1 MLLENKKNILQ
12 GWYINLA
19 AERDFKLDINELVNV
34 PTGLS
39 NLKAKEANG
48 NVDKLKTVL
57 VNLRKDEWF
66 SE

>member
-1 MLLENKKNILQ
+1 M
-12 GWYINLA
+12 
-19 AERDFKLDINELVNV
+19 VNV

>member
-1 MLLENKKNILQ
+1 MLLKTKKISYRC
-12 GWYINLA
+12 WYINLA

-57 VNLRKDEWF
+57 VNLKKDEWF